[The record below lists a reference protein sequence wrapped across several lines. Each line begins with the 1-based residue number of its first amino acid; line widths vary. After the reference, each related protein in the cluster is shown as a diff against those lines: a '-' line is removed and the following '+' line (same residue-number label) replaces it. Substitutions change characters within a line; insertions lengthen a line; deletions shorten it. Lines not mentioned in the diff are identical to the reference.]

1 MLIVL
6 THGCFDIL
14 HPGHLH
20 HLKESRKLGDVL
32 IVSVTA
38 DEFVNKGPDRP
49 KFELKHRLAML
60 RELRC
65 VDSVVASH
73 AQYPDEIIRAIRP
86 NIYTKHREYEGKL
99 PEQELVEE
107 LGGKVVFTDW
117 KVFSS
122 RELCASL

>member
-1 MLIVL
+1 MRIVL

-20 HLKESRKLGDVL
+20 HLRESRRLGDLL
-32 IVSVTA
+32 IVSVTS
-38 DEFVNKGPDRP
+38 DRYVNKGPGRP
-49 KFELKHRLAML
+49 TIDQAHRMDML

-65 VDSVVASH
+65 VDCVLLSDDL
-73 AQYPDEIIRAIRP
+73 YPDTIIKAVRP
-86 NIYTKHREYEGKL
+86 AIYTKHEEYRGKL
-99 PEQELVEE
+99 PEQKLVES

-122 RELCASL
+122 RNLCVS